1 MDKFLFLS
9 RKIGLGDRA
18 GQPCGAA
25 RVFFVHADFELGP
38 LTGHRPTSDQQ
49 RSTTKF
55 SFEDPIHIMFPRNVI
70 LRLSGN
76 PLPYFRALG
85 PPGLGSRVQNINSSA
100 KFQPDWPR
108 DHSSKLPPST
118 WTSRWTPGRSLVPN
132 LT

>member
-55 SFEDPIHIMFPRNVI
+55 SFEDPIYIMFPRNVI

-85 PPGLGSRVQNINSSA
+85 PRGWGPGSKTLTQVQSFSPIGQGTTAANCPLQLGPAAGPLGEVWCPI
-100 KFQPDWPR
+100 
-108 DHSSKLPPST
+108 
-118 WTSRWTPGRSLVPN
+118 
-132 LT
+132 